1 MYPQALFF
9 AAVTTDI
16 HSMSNISLIQE
27 ANALPFPWKS
37 KVVGKA
43 AGANVKVLR
52 MDASSYPNEVHD
64 FVEALLVLDGQ
75 MNLEIEGK
83 TVCVQAGEVYM
94 VPAGQPHAVAAGSQ
108 GTLVIID
115 Q

>member
-1 MYPQALFF
+1 MHDQSVLSASLITPIQ
-9 AAVTTDI
+9 
-16 HSMSNISLIQE
+16 SMSNVHLIQE
-27 ANALPFPWKS
+27 ANALPFAWKS
-37 KVVGKA
+37 KVLGKV

-52 MDASSYPNEVHD
+52 MDATSYPNEVHN
-64 FVEALLVLDGQ
+64 FVEALLVLDGH

-83 TVCVQAGEVYM
+83 TVCVQAGEVFM
-94 VPAGQPHAVAAGSQ
+94 VPAGQPHAVAAGSL

>member
-1 MYPQALFF
+1 MHDQSILSASLIAPIQ
-9 AAVTTDI
+9 
-16 HSMSNISLIQE
+16 SMSTINLTQE
-27 ANALPFPWKS
+27 ANALPLPWKS
-37 KVVGKA
+37 KVLGKA

-64 FVEALLVLDGQ
+64 FVEALLVLEGH

-83 TVCVQAGEVYM
+83 TVSVQAGEVFM
-94 VPAGQPHAVAAGSQ
+94 GPAGQPHAVGAGSQ